1 MEKMVAAT
9 FLHGLALA
17 NFRGLGPAL
26 QIGPFREVN
35 FFIGPNNVGK
45 SAVLGFLADHLHPT
59 VQNQRTLWSRKFESL
74 DVRLGKNAN
83 EVRWGLAV
91 PRDLVGGNLTDNPK
105 IINKLNAV
113 IDYFERDGLVWL
125 YPSDD
130 QSRLTFGEY
139 DRDAIR
145 GVLDNQ
151 SWQQLW
157 QWVTGKGGGGL
168 NEHWIPE
175 SLARIVQSAT
185 TSYPKVQFIPAIREV
200 GPAGAEFADFSGRG
214 LIDKLAELQNPP
226 HDSRSNE
233 KKFNQINDF
242 LRATT
247 GSDTARIEVP
257 FDRRHLLVHMDGKV
271 LPLSSLGTGIH
282 EVIMMASFCSL
293 VDDEIICIEEPEI
306 HLHPLLQRKFI
317 RYLRDY
323 TSNQYFIATHSA
335 SLIDSVRSSVFS
347 VSRDDD
353 AEVKIRL
360 AASPVERYEICQQ
373 LGYRASDLLQSNA
386 IIWVEGPS
394 DRIYINHWISG
405 LAPELVEGVD
415 YSVMFYGGRLL
426 SHLSAND
433 SEVNEFISLRRLN
446 RNISILIDSDKIT
459 SHAKLNDT
467 KRRVIQE
474 FGDVAAWVTAGREI
488 ENYVPSDMIGAAL
501 AAIYPNKF
509 DSIAD
514 NGRFDHRLHY
524 KSLGGKVISDV
535 DKVKVAKY
543 VAGLGQDYSE
553 LDLRKKIINLIN
565 FIRKSTL

>member
-1 MEKMVAAT
+1 MAAT

-45 SAVLGFLADHLHPT
+45 SAILGFLADHLHPKA
-59 VQNQRTLWSRKFESL
+59 QHPRTLWSRKFEFL
-74 DVRLGKNAN
+74 DVRLGKNAS
-83 EVRWGLAV
+83 EVSWGLAV
-91 PRDLVGGNLTDNPK
+91 PRSGIGEGLTDHPVLAK
-105 IINKLNAV
+105 KLKV
-113 IDYFERDGLVWL
+113 LIDYFEKDGLVWL

-130 QSRLTFGEY
+130 YSRLTFGNF
-139 DRDAIR
+139 DRAAIKT
-145 GVLDNQ
+145 VLDAQ

-157 QWVTGKGGGGL
+157 IGITGKGGGGL

-175 SLARIVQSAT
+175 SIARIASSAN

-200 GPAGAEFADFSGRG
+200 GPAGAQFDDFSGRG

-226 HDSRSNE
+226 HDNRQNE
-233 KKFNQINDF
+233 KKFHQINDF
-242 LRATT
+242 LRAAT
-247 GSDTARIEVP
+247 GSGMARIEVP

-317 RYLRDY
+317 RYLRDH

-347 VSRDDD
+347 VSRDDE

-394 DRIYINHWISG
+394 DRIYINHWIKG
-405 LAPELVEGVD
+405 LASDLVEGVD

-433 SEVNEFISLRRLN
+433 SEVDEFISLRRLN
-446 RNISILIDSDKIT
+446 RNISILIDSDKKS

-467 KRRVIQE
+467 KRRVVQE
-474 FGDVAAWVTAGREI
+474 FGDMSAWVTAGREI
-488 ENYVPSDMIGAAL
+488 ENYVPLDTISATL
-501 AAIYPNKF
+501 AAIHPNKF

-514 NGRFDHRLHY
+514 HGRFGRRLHY
-524 KSLGGKVISDV
+524 KSLGGKIIENV

-543 VAGLGQDYSE
+543 VAGLDQDYSE
-553 LDLRKKIINLIN
+553 LDLKKRIINLIE